1 MFLKVLKFLK
11 ILSTALILSK
21 CIPTVL
27 LNLHLLLKQDF
38 LPVTQRNR
46 IKIDGLL
53 SLTSVDLSIVT
64 SFLYVMDMVNTVMM
78 LVLT

>member
-1 MFLKVLKFLK
+1 M
-11 ILSTALILSK
+11 
-21 CIPTVL
+21 L
-27 LNLHLLLKQDF
+27 LNLHLLLKPDF

-53 SLTSVDLSIVT
+53 SLTSVDLSIVI